1 MTNDEIERYRLKTK
15 AMFYHGYDSYLQY
28 AYPYDELRPLSCS
41 GQDTWGSYSLTLI
54 DALDTLLVLGNASE
68 FQRISKLLAKTLDFN
83 MDINVSVFET
93 NIRVIGGLLSAH
105 LLAPRAG
112 VGVEEGWPCQG
123 PLLTLAVDAA
133 ERLLPAFHT
142 PTGMPYG
149 TVNLRYGVPP
159 SETPVTCTAGCGT
172 FVVEFGTISALTG
185 DKRFINAAL
194 RAMDG
199 LWNSRSK
206 LGLVGNHINVLN
218 GHWTALDAG
227 IGAGVDSYLEYLLKG
242 GILFGLPRLVDMFKE
257 YYSKIQQYLKIS
269 DWYVWAHMDKGQ
281 ITMPI
286 FQSLDAYW
294 PGLQTMWG
302 DIGPASRT
310 LQKYHSVWR
319 HFGFIPEFYQIASGE
334 PYSGRAGYPLRPE
347 LIESAMY
354 LYRATKDPYFLEVG
368 RDMLE
373 SIETSA
379 RTPCGYATI
388 KDVKTHEKE
397 DRMESFFLA
406 ETTKYLYLL
415 FDEHNFIHQSN
426 GSSDFHTSPSDSLS
440 CTTGTAGYIF
450 NTEAHPIDIGAVH
463 CCSSSRLTHLPDDLR
478 IQQLFGIRTKGS
490 TKMPTEESTANE
502 EDTSITFTGAY
513 TCKARPFQKKLSM
526 FGAFIEELAAGNT

>member
-1 MTNDEIERYRLKTK
+1 
-15 AMFYHGYDSYLQY
+15 
-28 AYPYDELRPLSCS
+28 
-41 GQDTWGSYSLTLI
+41 
-54 DALDTLLVLGNASE
+54 
-68 FQRISKLLAKTLDFN
+68 

-93 NIRVIGGLLSAH
+93 NIRVVGGLLSAH
-105 LLAPRAG
+105 LLAPRGG
-112 VGVEEGWPCQG
+112 VKVEEGWPCQG
-123 PLLTLAVDAA
+123 PLLRLAVDAA
-133 ERLLPAFHT
+133 ERLLPAFNT

-149 TVNLRYGVPP
+149 TVNLHYGVPP
-159 SETPVTCTAGCGT
+159 AETPITCTAGCGT
-172 FVVEFGTISALTG
+172 FIIEFGTISALTG
-185 DKRFINAAL
+185 DKRFISVAL
-194 RAMDG
+194 RALEG
-199 LWNSRSK
+199 LWKSRSK
-206 LGLVGNHINVLN
+206 LGLVGNHINVLS
-218 GHWTALDAG
+218 GKWTAQDAG
-227 IGAGVDSYLEYLLKG
+227 IGAGVDSYFEYLLKG
-242 GILFGLPRLVDMFKE
+242 GILFGLPRVIDMFKE
-257 YYSKIQQYLKIS
+257 HYSKVEQYMKIS
-269 DWYVWAHMDKGQ
+269 DWYVWVHMDKGQ
-281 ITMPI
+281 VTMPI

-302 DIGPASRT
+302 DIASASRT

-368 RDMLE
+368 RDILE

-379 RTPCGYATI
+379 KTPCGYATI

-426 GSSDFHTSPSDSLS
+426 GSVDQQMTPSFSPS
-440 CTTGTAGYIF
+440 CTTGSAGYIF

-463 CCSSSRLTHLPDDLR
+463 CCPSSRLTHLPDDLR
-478 IQQLFGIRTKGS
+478 IQQAFGIRTKG
-490 TKMPTEESTANE
+490 NE
-502 EDTSITFTGAY
+502 RGTLNENSNDNQGDTRTFTGAY
-513 TCKARPFQKKLSM
+513 TCKARPFRKKLSV
-526 FGAFIEELAAGNT
+526 FGAFIEELKAGNT